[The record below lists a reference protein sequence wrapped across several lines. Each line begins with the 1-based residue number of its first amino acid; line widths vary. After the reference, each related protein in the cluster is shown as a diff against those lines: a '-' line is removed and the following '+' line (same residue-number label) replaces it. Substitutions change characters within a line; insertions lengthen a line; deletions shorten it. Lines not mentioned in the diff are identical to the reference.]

1 MATEAAL
8 TPGREAERALDLE
21 WVRAQFPALHQDVHG
36 KPLVYLD
43 SAATAQRPRAVL
55 EAVVDFYEN
64 DNANV
69 HRGLHELARRATDR
83 YEAAR
88 RNVAHFLGAS
98 DPAEVIFLRGTTEA
112 VNLVASSW
120 GGANLKR
127 GDNYLVV
134 FHFIFACLHLDYI
147 GVQR

>member
-55 EAVVDFYEN
+55 EAVVDFYE
-64 DNANV
+64 
-69 HRGLHELARRATDR
+69 RSGLRHMCLLGGEPCLHSRFIDIL
-83 YEAAR
+83 
-88 RNVAHFLGAS
+88 HFLERKKFA
-98 DPAEVIFLRGTTEA
+98 VLVGTTA
-112 VNLVASSW
+112 
-120 GGANLKR
+120 
-127 GDNYLVV
+127 
-134 FHFIFACLHLDYI
+134 FHGPLAETKALLTLPD
-147 GVQR
+147 GKA